1 MKMLLLLF
9 STILST
15 NAFAAYSMN
24 DCSADAEGYLV
35 KLGYTQPAE
44 LMGDTPEGIQIYHVQ
59 VNQHGGDAAYEV
71 IVDSSCDYI
80 SHRLL
85 WSE

>member
-1 MKMLLLLF
+1 MKTLLF
-9 STILST
+9 VLSTILS
-15 NAFAAYSMN
+15 AKASAVYSMN

-44 LMGDTPEGIQIYHVQ
+44 LMGYTPEGVQIYHVR

-71 IVDSSCDYI
+71 VVDSSCDYI